1 VVNENEKQLQK
12 DKVGHFFRMARQML
26 EKHFDLWV
34 NEYLFLAIYGE
45 PETSQVVAQFLLEK
59 NATGYATNGMHES
72 QMHGRIISLPKLR
85 EFLQSRTTTNRHVLR
100 TSLHFLSIHQEV
112 IEIANA
118 GGNMW
123 QERNCPLRLSR
134 LQTRYRECYSAVA
147 TNSHLA
153 ERGVK
158 SANFCSV
165 DGRSERLESAYG
177 TARAGLVEP
186 IHLQT
191 RLAHEEQDNRSGN
204 QYVLSGSVN
213 ERKRKDGNEFQNDE
227 QRVRNVTGAIHAEHA
242 IKFVTH
248 RTNTIREACKASEDS
263 KQQWDRLCQGV
274 SEKEN
279 HFSVERVRVKT
290 DDFAEKYDLSRA
302 PNVIQRRRGVETTP
316 FMLNKV
322 PFGKLLKDRD
332 WVNLKIELAHRD
344 LSIEGKWTECKE
356 RLMRHEG
363 DKKNFKIHSNA
374 TFPWYAPR

>member
-1 VVNENEKQLQK
+1 
-12 DKVGHFFRMARQML
+12 M
-26 EKHFDLWV
+26 
-34 NEYLFLAIYGE
+34 
-45 PETSQVVAQFLLEK
+45 
-59 NATGYATNGMHES
+59 
-72 QMHGRIISLPKLR
+72 
-85 EFLQSRTTTNRHVLR
+85 
-100 TSLHFLSIHQEV
+100 
-112 IEIANA
+112 
-118 GGNMW
+118 
-123 QERNCPLRLSR
+123 
-134 LQTRYRECYSAVA
+134 
-147 TNSHLA
+147 
-153 ERGVK
+153 K

-191 RLAHEEQDNRSGN
+191 RLAHEEQENRSGN

-248 RTNTIREACKASEDS
+248 RTNTIIEACKASEDS
-263 KQQWDRLCQGV
+263 KEDWVRLGQGV

-290 DDFAEKYDLSRA
+290 DNFAEKYDLSRA

-344 LSIEGKWTECKE
+344 LSTEGKWTECKE
-356 RLMRHEG
+356 HLMRHEG
-363 DKKNFKIHSNA
+363 DKKEF
-374 TFPWYAPR
+374 